1 MLNLWFGTILAPIEG
16 VEMLT
21 ILGTL
26 IWLILPVSATVVAY
40 FLLRRRLNADP
51 NANIEAG
58 VNSLREFRTL
68 LNSDQD

>member
-1 MLNLWFGTILAPIEG
+1 
-16 VEMLT
+16 MLT

-26 IWLILPVSATVVAY
+26 VWLILPITATVVAY

-51 NANIEAG
+51 NPNIEAG

>member
-1 MLNLWFGTILAPIEG
+1 MQMLTLRFGTILAPIEG
-16 VEMLT
+16 VVMLT

-26 IWLILPVSATVVAY
+26 VWLILPITATVVAY
-40 FLLRRRLNADP
+40 FLLRRRLK
-51 NANIEAG
+51 AG